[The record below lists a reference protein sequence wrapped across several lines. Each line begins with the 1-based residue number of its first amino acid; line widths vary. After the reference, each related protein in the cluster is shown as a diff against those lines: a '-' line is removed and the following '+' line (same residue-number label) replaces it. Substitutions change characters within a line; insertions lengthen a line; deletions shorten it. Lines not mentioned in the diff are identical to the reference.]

1 LWVYSTA
8 GGSVT
13 VPGEGYFDPCYI
25 SNIAAT
31 PDGGCSF
38 EYWECVEYG
47 LGYPTA
53 CDIGDIYS
61 ASTTL
66 NAVTAVL
73 TAHFTCGASPTPT
86 PTATTTA
93 TPTAS
98 CCLDIWAYP
107 GYTTIE
113 QPSCGS
119 SEHCYICYT
128 CGTGVPIEAY
138 DSLHGHF
145 SQWTGD
151 VGTVD
156 DVYDRST
163 NVTMN
168 GNYTIYASFE
178 CSPTL
183 TPTSTATASP
193 SPWATPTPTAT
204 TTATPT
210 ATPPPGDVNG
220 NWDIEAGDIT
230 ALERIILGWDS
241 ETPWADANGDGTV
254 NASDIG
260 VVEYMILEIWPWNHV
275 HVEAPNNMP
284 YCTHFTATVFITYVE
299 DFGSASFELT
309 YNSTVL
315 DLEGVT
321 NGSLLEIDAGVSAE
335 FHPVGIDYWGLVGGP
350 GAVRINASVGGA
362 DGVDGSGYLARLQ
375 FHANGSAG
383 QGSPIALNASQ
394 SWLRDS
400 LGGAI
405 NATWAGDWFTVA
417 P

>member
-73 TAHFTCGASPTPT
+73 TAHFTCGASP
-86 PTATTTA
+86 
-93 TPTAS
+93 
-98 CCLDIWAYP
+98 
-107 GYTTIE
+107 
-113 QPSCGS
+113 
-119 SEHCYICYT
+119 
-128 CGTGVPIEAY
+128 
-138 DSLHGHF
+138 
-145 SQWTGD
+145 
-151 VGTVD
+151 
-156 DVYDRST
+156 
-163 NVTMN
+163 
-168 GNYTIYASFE
+168 
-178 CSPTL
+178 
-183 TPTSTATASP
+183 
-193 SPWATPTPTAT
+193 TPTPTAT

-362 DGVDGSGYLARLQ
+362 DGVTAR
-375 FHANGSAG
+375 
-383 QGSPIALNASQ
+383 
-394 SWLRDS
+394 D
-400 LGGAI
+400 
-405 NATWAGDWFTVA
+405 TWRGCSSTPTARRGRAA